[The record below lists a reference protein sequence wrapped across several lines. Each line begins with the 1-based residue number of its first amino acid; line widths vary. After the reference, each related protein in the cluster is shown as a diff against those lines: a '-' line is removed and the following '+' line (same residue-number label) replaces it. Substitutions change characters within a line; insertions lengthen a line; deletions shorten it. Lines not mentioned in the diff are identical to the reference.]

1 MFIVFPW
8 FQSHLNYIRTVLN
21 SCKIHRTYFLGEY
34 MFISEPLPFVERLFE
49 KIDIKDK
56 ASGGYVMEQK
66 CVFIVLIAKTRSSI
80 FFITY

>member
-1 MFIVFPW
+1 
-8 FQSHLNYIRTVLN
+8 
-21 SCKIHRTYFLGEY
+21 
-34 MFISEPLPFVERLFE
+34 MFISEPLFFVERLFE